1 MATTSDYLTS
11 LQNDMQTL
19 KTNVAEKGVAVD
31 DNDNF
36 TTLSAK
42 VSQISGGGDE
52 PTFTNMA
59 DIQDYIA
66 SCFDK
71 VDELLQKQ
79 VQQREVYTN
88 NAITLYTPD
97 INYKNYVILQRD
109 NGIFRVGWG
118 QKPYLYRYVSSISNS
133 ALSGADVNFT
143 NNRAFED
150 ATISANLQTYAS
162 GTSYYSQNYN
172 SVDECLQAIQSNQ
185 TTYTYNSSAYWGS
198 IGSPNAIIYSNIPA
212 FDASNNT
219 MINTNVKRVSQNE
232 TIVQI

>member
-1 MATTSDYLTS
+1 MTTQDYLES

-52 PTFTNMA
+52 PTFTNMV

-71 VDELLQKQ
+71 VDEVLQKQ

-88 NAITLYTPD
+88 NAITLYTPNID
-97 INYKNYVILQRD
+97 CKSYVILERD
-109 NGIFRVGWG
+109 GGIFRVCWG
-118 QKPYLYRYVSSISNS
+118 QKPYLYRYTSSVCNS
-133 ALSGADVNFT
+133 TISGADTSFT
-143 NNRAFED
+143 DKRAFED
-150 ATISANLQTYAS
+150 ATININLQSYNSA
-162 GTSYYSQNYN
+162 TSYYSQNFS
-172 SVDECLQAIQSNQ
+172 SVDECLQAIQSNT
-185 TTYTYNSSAYWGS
+185 TTYTQTTNSYFGS
-198 IGSPNAIIYSNIPA
+198 IGSPNAIKYSNIPA
-212 FDASNNT
+212 FDVSNNT